1 MDVEVVLGV
10 EEHEL
15 IASRQLVVFA
25 DGANGAEIET
35 ANLVFAA
42 EEVPQIVGKLVCAA
56 IRSQISDLSTQAD
69 GGALCVRHIDDP
81 LGLGPQVVDGS
92 AEPAACH

>member
-15 IASRQLVVFA
+15 VAAGQLVVFA
-25 DGANGAEIET
+25 DRPDGAEIET

-42 EEVPQIVGKLVCAA
+42 QEVPQIVRKLVCAA
-56 IRSQISDLSTQAD
+56 IGSQISDLSTQAD
-69 GGALCVRHIDDP
+69 GGASCVRYIDDP
-81 LGLGPQVVDGS
+81 FGLGPQVVHGS
-92 AEPAACH
+92 AEPAARH